1 MAISNV
7 FNFGIGLSFRDE
19 DLKQTLEGLDGI
31 AKAADFMGNTL
42 KKVGS
47 TFDITS
53 KIPPT
58 ALDLQDAVARIAAE
72 TTGLDKTARA
82 TSDAIFD
89 MAVNEGFATSSSREL
104 AAALAETGQSI
115 TDVGSRKALGA
126 LVDLFG
132 VSGEEAAQLSA
143 GIAILGDDLDSVA
156 ARTAAVQKRLGVTGG
171 FSVLSEAVRGSREAI
186 VSFGKSVVGS
196 GPEIMKTIQRVAA
209 VTQKSLGVGAA
220 AAISLAQASFNAFS
234 GELLTARRYLIGLSG
249 DAGPAISALY
259 ELGDGFDEARRRLK
273 EGQRDPIN
281 FVRRI
286 LDETS
291 RIDEIQAARVIEQLV
306 DAFQGTPIANYL
318 RNTEALNRAIA
329 AQAEAQADR
338 DAGFKTFDKV
348 VEDLQS
354 TGRGALRVFDALLS
368 VVGDAFGVI
377 ISEIT
382 GKSMKDANSIIRF
395 LVGGLNDFRESV
407 VNSEWFTKRFI
418 PVVKAFGTAAILAGK
433 AIGVLGSGVL
443 AFKNATLFLR
453 AGAEVRALDQFKK
466 AIAWLRDSR
475 FIAPIVGFFE
485 KLASRQGLQGF
496 GGKLLK
502 YVPVIGQVYRAF
514 VALRDAGKTMFE
526 VLTDTSST
534 SGDRFLGVVRS
545 IGAGVVGLIDAV
557 FLGIPSMVAS
567 AVFGVED
574 SLGMAFGRFLKGT
587 FKSQAGRDI
596 SDMVHD
602 LIIGAGKAVIGG
614 LKDLVV
620 GFYSFFTDEGPK
632 ATGSFLRGLGADIAS
647 AVVGIVGGLTTFI
660 IETLPGVL
668 LGLGKVMAT
677 IGTAIGKAAGEAFVS
692 ALNSSLMENSTL
704 RWLASW
710 GVDLDR
716 IDQMK
721 KDFEKLNKGL
731 RAAGKGR
738 SATIEQAAKAMA
750 KEGKAKLKALGYEKD
765 ITKER
770 KKQLDLS
777 KAAAVKREKTLEQQ
791 CKELAEREREQALL
805 RRVKL
810 GIESPGLVDSAPI
823 AAMSAPQLPRDRGEA
838 TTAAPQPLV
847 RVEAVTTGDSKPMD
861 IAGGSVKALGREIAK
876 ALRSLKEPQV
886 VRTPVYGSGGS
897 GPPGIGQPLGD
908 MYRMFQ

>member
-47 TFDITS
+47 TLDFTS
-53 KIPPT
+53 LVPDT

-104 AAALAETGQSI
+104 ATALAETGQSI

-354 TGRGALRVFDALLS
+354 TGRGALKVFDALLS

-382 GKSMKDANSIIRF
+382 GKSMKDVNSIVRF
-395 LVGGLNDFRESV
+395 LVGSLNDFRENV
-407 VNSEWFTKRFI
+407 VNSEVFTKKFI
-418 PVVKAFGTAAILAGK
+418 PVLKTIGTVSIFAGK
-433 AIGVLGSGVL
+433 AVGVLASGVL
-443 AFKNATLFLR
+443 AFKSATMFLR
-453 AGAEVRALDQFKK
+453 AGAEVRALDHFKK
-466 AIAWLRDSR
+466 AFDWLRDSR
-475 FIAPIVGFFE
+475 FIKPIVEFFK
-485 KLASRQGLQGF
+485 KLRSRQGLQGF
-496 GGKLLK
+496 GRSLLK
-502 YVPVIGQVYRAF
+502 YLPVIGNVYRAF

-526 VLTDTSST
+526 VFLDKSAT
-534 SGDRFLGVVRS
+534 SGDRFLGFVRS
-545 IGAGVVGLIDAV
+545 IGAGAVGLIDAV
-557 FLGIPSMVAS
+557 FLGIPSMVAR
-567 AVFGVED
+567 AFFGVED
-574 SLGMAFGRFLKGT
+574 SLGMAFGRFLKGP
-587 FKSQAGRDI
+587 FKSLAGREM

-602 LIIGAGKAVIGG
+602 LIVGAGKVVLGG

-620 GFYSFFTDEGPK
+620 GFYSFLTGEAPK
-632 ATGSFLRGLGADIAS
+632 ATGSFLRQLGADIALGLTG
-647 AVVGIVGGLTTFI
+647 VLGGLGMFFFD
-660 IETLPGVL
+660 TLPEVIV
-668 LGLGKVMAT
+668 GLGKVVAT
-677 IGTAIGKAAGEAFVS
+677 IGTALGEAAGDAFMSGLKS
-692 ALNSSLMENSTL
+692 AAMSEKDS
-704 RWLASW
+704 WLHWFGSW
-710 GVDLDR
+710 IPGFS
-716 IDQMK
+716 QMK
-721 KDFEKLNKGL
+721 EDFEKLSKALPARDKGL
-731 RAAGKGR
+731 A
-738 SATIEQAAKAMA
+738 EAAKALT

-770 KKQLDLS
+770 QKQFDLS

-823 AAMSAPQLPRDRGEA
+823 ATMSAPQLPRDRGEA
-838 TTAAPQPLV
+838 TTAAPRPLV
-847 RVEAVTTGDSKPMD
+847 RVEAVTTGDSKT
-861 IAGGSVKALGREIAK
+861 VELGTRTIKLLATGIAK
-876 ALRSLKEPQV
+876 EGAKPKYQIDRPPSTANL
-886 VRTPVYGSGGS
+886 
-897 GPPGIGQPLGD
+897 GPFAPPAAPIRPSAD
-908 MYRMFQ
+908 VFRMIE